1 MKNFLRVLRFVWP
14 YRRRLIIS
22 MTCALVA
29 AALWGLNFLAIY
41 PVVQVLIAD
50 KTPQSW
56 VKERVD
62 AVSRDIK
69 DLELEV
75 KKEAE
80 REIEIKAIA
89 DAKERAKQERDLT
102 NAKTRTQRH
111 LESANR
117 ELWWLLVAKKYIDRY
132 VPVDNFA
139 TLVWV
144 FVFVIVLVAIK
155 GFFEFWQEVLVG
167 SVVNLSLF
175 DLRNRFYR
183 NSIHLDVNQFNEQGA
198 SELMA
203 RFTNDTEL
211 LVTGLKTLF
220 GKLIAEPLKAISCMV
235 LALWINWQL
244 TLMFLLLV
252 PFALY
257 VFSKVGRMMKRATRR
272 LLERMSS
279 IYKILQESFQG
290 IRVVKAFTMEPY
302 ERRRFFTAT
311 KDYYHKAMR
320 VVTIDAL
327 AGPIIELLGVIAVV
341 GALLAG
347 AYLVVTKDK
356 YLFGIVQMTDQ
367 AMDAATLL
375 TLYGFLAAIADPVRK
390 LSSVYPKLQSGAAG
404 ADRIFSFID
413 RRPRVG
419 RNTDGP
425 RLERHPPDPQAEM
438 AEGGSERLAG
448 LHTGAKPAYVEFK
461 GICFSYEPGVPILT
475 NINLDIRFGETIA
488 LVGKNGCGKTTL
500 VGLLPR
506 FYDPDH
512 GAILIDGHDIRSL
525 NLRSLRQQIG
535 LVTQDTILFD
545 DTIANNIAYGNR
557 HARTEDIE
565 AAARKAFAHDFI
577 SKLTGGYQ
585 TRTGEAGSRLSGG
598 QKQRIALAR
607 AILRD
612 PCILILDE
620 FTSQYD
626 AESEALIHR
635 ALKEFMRDRTTIMIT
650 HRQNT
655 LEIADRIVM
664 IDQGHILAVGTHAEL
679 NRTCEPYRRL
689 YEARLLPLSA

>member
-1 MKNFLRVLRFVWP
+1 MKNFLRIFRFVWP
-14 YRRRLIIS
+14 YRKRLVIS

-50 KTPQSW
+50 KTPQTW

-62 AVSRDIK
+62 AVGEEIR
-69 DLELEV
+69 DLEKNV
-75 KKEAE
+75 KEQAE
-80 REIEIKAIA
+80 REIKIA
-89 DAKERAKQERDLT
+89 GIEDDKERAKQERDLT
-102 NAKTRTQRH
+102 NAKTRTQRR
-111 LESANR
+111 LERANN
-117 ELWWLLVAKKYIDRY
+117 ELWWMLVAKKYIDKY
-132 VPVDNFA
+132 VPANNFT
-139 TLVWV
+139 TLVYV
-144 FVFVIVLVAIK
+144 FAMVVVLVLVK
-155 GFFEFWQEVLVG
+155 GVFEIWQEVLVG

-183 NSIHLDVNQFNEQGA
+183 NSIHLDVSQFSEQGA

-211 LVTGLKTLF
+211 LGTGLKTLF
-220 GKLIAEPLKAISCMV
+220 GKLIAEPLKAVSCMI

-252 PFALY
+252 PIALY

-347 AYLVVTKDK
+347 AYLVLTKDK
-356 YLFGIVQMTDQ
+356 YLFGIIQMTDQ

-419 RNTDGP
+419 RNTDGQ
-425 RLERHPPDPQAEM
+425 RLERRRPDPVVESTG
-438 AEGGSERLAG
+438 EGSERPAG
-448 LHTGAKPAYVEFK
+448 LPAVRKPAYLEFK

-475 NINLDIRFGETIA
+475 NISLEIRFGETVA

-512 GAILIDGHDIRSL
+512 GAILIDGHDIRTL

-535 LVTQDTILFD
+535 MVTQDTILFD

-557 HARTEDIE
+557 HAKPQDIE
-565 AAARKAFAHDFI
+565 AAARKAFAYDFI
-577 SKLTGGYQ
+577 SKLPQGYQ
-585 TRTGEAGSRLSGG
+585 TRIGEAGSRLSGG
-598 QKQRIALAR
+598 QKQRLALAR

-612 PCILILDE
+612 PSILILDE

-664 IDQGHILAVGTHAEL
+664 IDQGHIAAAGTHAEL

-689 YEARLLPLSA
+689 YEAQLLPLSA